1 MLNEDDQP
9 LVQTQCQ
16 QKQDFSVILWFLFV
30 QNGTKRKKTQVLSIK
45 YVQNA
50 NFIYQM
56 SRCPYGTGVILLF
69 VLSPST
75 VIMLLQWLTLKA
87 GKAIQNTEKQQQKNS
102 KWSNEA
108 LIILTQRL
116 QHYCF

>member
-1 MLNEDDQP
+1 
-9 LVQTQCQ
+9 
-16 QKQDFSVILWFLFV
+16 
-30 QNGTKRKKTQVLSIK
+30 
-45 YVQNA
+45 
-50 NFIYQM
+50 M